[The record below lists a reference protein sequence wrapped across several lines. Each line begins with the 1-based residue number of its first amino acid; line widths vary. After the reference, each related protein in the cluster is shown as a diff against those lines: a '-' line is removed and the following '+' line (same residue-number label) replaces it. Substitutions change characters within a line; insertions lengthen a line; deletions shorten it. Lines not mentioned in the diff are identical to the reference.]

1 MELFVGSP
9 VPTGPAMSLAP
20 HPTVGPVGG
29 HTKEGQEVLRSRAGS
44 CPQWRRVSGAGG
56 GYLIP
61 SPLPRP

>member
-1 MELFVGSP
+1 MEPFGGSS
-9 VPTGPAMSLAP
+9 VPAGLAMPPAP
-20 HPTVGPVGG
+20 PTPQSGLGG
-29 HTKEGQEVLRSRAGS
+29 HAKEGQEVLRSRAGS